1 MDALNSSESIA
12 SKKIDGRR
20 CSQGTEANSWA
31 AAVISTP
38 QYRIAVFTE
47 MWRSIHKA
55 FLFVF
60 PLLSVA
66 QPCLHRLGNQVIVT
80 KVSRCFEVMAI
91 WICFHFRSKFK
102 HNCLIIIWVLFLEPI
117 HRFLVS
123 IPVSRQVFYHVA
135 RSRIQW
141 GLAWWSAFK
150 AKDPKVPAPAA
161 AAAGAA
167 ANFRWLL
174 RRAAGMKLM
183 LFSMFFVVLLSLLL
197 LYYYHY

>member
-1 MDALNSSESIA
+1 
-12 SKKIDGRR
+12 
-20 CSQGTEANSWA
+20 
-31 AAVISTP
+31 
-38 QYRIAVFTE
+38 

-91 WICFHFRSKFK
+91 WIGFHFRSKFK

-141 GLAWWSAFK
+141 GLVVCFQSKRSQSTRPSSCRGGGCSKLPLASASSSW
-150 AKDPKVPAPAA
+150 
-161 AAAGAA
+161 
-167 ANFRWLL
+167 NETH
-174 RRAAGMKLM
+174 
-183 LFSMFFVVLLSLLL
+183 VVLDVLCCLVVVIIIILLSLLND
-197 LYYYHY
+197 